1 MPEIIKQFF
10 APVQKN
16 TVRVL
21 INIDGRVW
29 AVNLNEKEGNEIVD
43 MVDKMFSAKGGKRTQ
58 ERKKLRKAI

>member
-1 MPEIIKQFF
+1 MPEITKKFF
-10 APVQKN
+10 APVHKN

-43 MVDKMFSAKGGKRTQ
+43 MVDKMFSVKGGKRNQ
-58 ERKKLRKAI
+58 K